1 MLSMTSSVGSVLLQ
15 QCVTFKNTS
24 HETRTTLV
32 MSASQWRLLVTLL
45 KRKREAKC
53 KSFWGKSGSKIIGEV
68 CWLNGVEFRVIDFE
82 MTPKKTAFEFA
93 ESAEFRGFWFL
104 MLPFSFFFFKFL
116 DGFIKKRILF
126 SQSCNLHYVKPLR
139 AIILVSSEA
148 MFAGYSTKM
157 RNFLTGE

>member
-53 KSFWGKSGSKIIGEV
+53 KSFGKSGCRSKSQRVLSFCGKKSQMAKRVQNHWWSLLTKWSWVQSHWFRNDSKEDCV
-68 CWLNGVEFRVIDFE
+68 CFYGSSQMSKKFFTMESFISFCFLQVFRRF
-82 MTPKKTAFEFA
+82 
-93 ESAEFRGFWFL
+93 
-104 MLPFSFFFFKFL
+104 
-116 DGFIKKRILF
+116 
-126 SQSCNLHYVKPLR
+126 Y
-139 AIILVSSEA
+139 
-148 MFAGYSTKM
+148 
-157 RNFLTGE
+157 